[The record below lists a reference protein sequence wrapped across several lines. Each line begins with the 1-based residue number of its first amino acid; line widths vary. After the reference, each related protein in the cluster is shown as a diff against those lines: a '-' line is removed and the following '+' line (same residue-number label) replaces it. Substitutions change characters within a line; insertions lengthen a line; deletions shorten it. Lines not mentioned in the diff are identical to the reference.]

1 MQLTKPFSLTC
12 GSTSITRSG
21 SWVWLPPDWLL
32 PSAKIGRR
40 PLALSGLNGAL
51 FGRGS
56 LQCCL
61 RTIDSPSMRRCRSLA
76 LVSSAVEADSRFSA
90 LSPFIS
96 LTLCGLPS
104 RRSLPFRWIL
114 GFALIR
120 SAFRRARIAK
130 SGGLGVTT
138 GRVRV
143 CVWVYEYV
151 CVHVCACVCV

>member
-1 MQLTKPFSLTC
+1 MQLRKPFS
-12 GSTSITRSG
+12 STFGWTAITRSVRG
-21 SWVWLPPDWLL
+21 VCLVADWVL
-32 PSAKIGRR
+32 
-40 PLALSGLNGAL
+40 L

-56 LQCCL
+56 RQCCL
-61 RTIDSPSMRRCRSLA
+61 RTIDSPSMWRCRSLA

-130 SGGLGVTT
+130 SGGLEVTT

-151 CVHVCACVCV
+151 CVHVCACVCVMVGEVGVSGVAK